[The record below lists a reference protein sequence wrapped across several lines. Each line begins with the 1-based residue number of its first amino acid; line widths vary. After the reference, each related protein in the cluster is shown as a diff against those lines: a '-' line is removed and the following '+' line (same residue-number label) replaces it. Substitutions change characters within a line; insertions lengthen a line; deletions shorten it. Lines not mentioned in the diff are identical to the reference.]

1 MLALAADRS
10 LVDRL
15 GHAARSFAEGL
26 SWDSAAR
33 ATLAHIE
40 QTVAEGER
48 KS

>member
-15 GHAARSFAEGL
+15 GHAARIFAEGL

-40 QTVAEGER
+40 QTVAERER